1 LPSVS
6 TTAQET
12 KTLSDLRE
20 RLKGM
25 EDVSKPEARET
36 AIDREIA
43 ARMKR
48 YTDMG
53 IMKPFDDAKANVQ
66 GRLKELDGIKDKNF
80 YKAMAMM
87 GFTMAGTRGSFFQ
100 ALAAGGAAGLS
111 AYETFE
117 ERRQA
122 TLDKLQDR
130 MMNIDMGIANIKERA
145 GAGAE
150 TRVDKLESERNRVQD
165 QITNLQSAQE
175 TLAQTQSFQLAMSDR
190 EIAARAGLQE
200 RQIAADAARDDSRYG
215 GLGKEIEQEISRLR
229 QIAQDPKAPANVR
242 EAARKRVEELYKER
256 ERATQVG
263 SGGYQSALA
272 RLAGSQIPGYN
283 YPQIGAEGQGGE
295 TGVEDLLAKYGQ

>member
-1 LPSVS
+1 
-6 TTAQET
+6 
-12 KTLSDLRE
+12 
-20 RLKGM
+20 
-25 EDVSKPEARET
+25 
-36 AIDREIA
+36 
-43 ARMKR
+43 
-48 YTDMG
+48 MG

-200 RQIAADAARDDSRYG
+200 RQMAADVARDEARFG
-215 GLGKEIEQEISRLR
+215 GLGKELEKEILKYRA
-229 QIAQDPKAPANVR
+229 IADSTVYTPDVRAAAKA
-242 EAARKRVEELYKER
+242 KVEELYRER
-256 ERATQVG
+256 ERATQAG
-263 SGGYQSALA
+263 SGSFQSAALK
-272 RLAGSQIPGYN
+272 AGAGQIPGYN
-283 YPQIGAEGQGGE
+283 YPMVGSEQGNLEGWGD
-295 TGVEDLLAKYGQ
+295 VRVR